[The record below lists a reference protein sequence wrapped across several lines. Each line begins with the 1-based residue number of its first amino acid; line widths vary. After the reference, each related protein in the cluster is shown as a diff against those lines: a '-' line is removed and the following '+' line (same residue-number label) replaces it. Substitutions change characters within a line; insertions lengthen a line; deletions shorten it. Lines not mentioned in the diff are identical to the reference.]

1 MSASHPVPASA
12 PLGFR
17 AQARAVLGLGL
28 PLIGSHMAQFGL
40 HVTDTIMLGWYGV
53 LDLAAGA
60 LGATVFFAFFTFG
73 SGYANAVMPMVATAA
88 ARDDETDVRR
98 ATRMGLWLS
107 ILYALLVLPIFI
119 GAEPILLGLGQE
131 AEVSALGGAYL
142 AIVGLGLAPAL
153 MVMVLKAYLAALGR
167 TQVVLWVT
175 VAAVFV
181 NIFFNWVF
189 IFGNLGVAEMGA
201 RGAAVASV
209 LVQLFTLGVML
220 AYAAWLPALRHY
232 ALLVRFW
239 RPDWAALRAVNAL
252 GLPIGLAM
260 LAETG
265 MFAASAVMMG
275 WLGAQTLAAH
285 SIALEITA
293 MFFMIHMG
301 LSNAATVLVGRA
313 RGRRDMPGLRAAAR
327 ASVIISMAVA
337 VTTMGIYLVLGEV
350 MVGAFLSPD
359 DPERAVIV
367 PLGVTLLWVA
377 AIFQLADGGQAMA
390 MGLLR
395 GIQDTKVPMVIAAIS
410 YWLIGIP
417 AGYALAFLA
426 GLQGVGLWLGLV
438 VGLSVAAVA
447 LMLRFWRAVRTP
459 GGPFFTL
466 DPAGRSF

>member
-1 MSASHPVPASA
+1 MPAAA

-28 PLIGSHMAQFGL
+28 PLVGSHMAQFGL

-53 LDLAAGA
+53 IDLAAGA

-88 ARDDETDVRR
+88 ARDDETEVRR
-98 ATRMGLWLS
+98 AARMGLWLS
-107 ILYALLVLPIFI
+107 ILYALLVLPIFVS
-119 GAEPILLGLGQE
+119 AEPILLALGQE
-131 AEVSALGGAYL
+131 AEVSTLGGAYL

-220 AYAAWLPALRHY
+220 AYAAWLPALRRY

-395 GIQDTKVPMVIAAIS
+395 GIQDTKVPMVIAAVS

-417 AGYALAFLA
+417 AGYALAFQA

-459 GGPFFTL
+459 GGPFFSL